1 MQIFI
6 RKFENRP
13 VDSNCF
19 LIFNEQKYGIIIDPG
34 TQNHEELYDFI
45 EKENITIDYC
55 IITHGHFDHVY
66 GVEDIIS
73 RYNPICI
80 LSNESLLY
88 IQNSKKNLSIFYGK
102 QFSYKIEKYITV
114 TEKDSIS
121 WQGQKIEFY
130 PTKGHSDSCISI
142 KINKDIFVGDLMI
155 NGEKTVTK
163 LPSGNK
169 KTAEKS
175 IHEILNLDDVTMIY
189 GGHGESM
196 TKIEAAN
203 FFFNEN

>member
-1 MQIFI
+1 MQISI

-34 TQNHEELYDFI
+34 TQNHQELYDFI
-45 EKENITIDYC
+45 DKENIAIEYC

-80 LSNESLLY
+80 LSSESLLY
-88 IQNSKKNLSIFYGK
+88 IQNSKKNLSVFYGK
-102 QFSYKIEKYITV
+102 QFSYKIEKYIAV
-114 TEKDSIS
+114 TEKCIIN
-121 WQGQKIEFY
+121 WHGPKIEFY
-130 PTKGHSDSCISI
+130 PTQGHSDSCISI

-169 KTAEKS
+169 KMAEKS
-175 IHEILNLDDVTMIY
+175 IHEVLNLDEVEIIF

-196 TKIEAAN
+196 TKIQAEN

>member
-169 KTAEKS
+169 KMAEKS
-175 IHEILNLDDVTMIY
+175 IHEILNLDDVTIIY

>member
-6 RKFENRP
+6 KKFENRP

-45 EKENITIDYC
+45 DKENITIEYC
-55 IITHGHFDHVY
+55 IITHGHFDHIY
-66 GVEDIIS
+66 GIEDIIS

-80 LSNESLLY
+80 LSSESLLY
-88 IQNSKKNLSIFYGK
+88 IQNSKKNLSVFYGK
-102 QFSYKIEKYITV
+102 QFSYKIEKHIAV
-114 TEKDSIS
+114 TGKHSIN
-121 WQGQKIEFY
+121 WHGQKIKFY

-142 KINKDIFVGDLMI
+142 KINEYIFVGDLMI

-169 KTAEKS
+169 KMAEKS
-175 IHEILNLDDVTMIY
+175 IHEVLNLDDVKIIY

-196 TKIEAAN
+196 TKIEAEN